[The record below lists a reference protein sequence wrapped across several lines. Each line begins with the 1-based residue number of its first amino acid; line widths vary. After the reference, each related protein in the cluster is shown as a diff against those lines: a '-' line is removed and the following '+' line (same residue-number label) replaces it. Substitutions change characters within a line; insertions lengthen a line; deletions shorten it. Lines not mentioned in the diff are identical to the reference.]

1 MRSVTVAAVL
11 GASMISLAACSTP
24 TRVVNSNAEAV
35 SISFDGDPS
44 RLEEV
49 SKMATAECQK
59 QGRSAV
65 LRDIAQVEDVRVA
78 NYDCRRP
85 QQ

>member
-1 MRSVTVAAVL
+1 MFA
-11 GASMISLAACSTP
+11 LAACSAP
-24 TRVVNSNAEAV
+24 TKIVNSNAESV

-44 RLEEV
+44 KLQEV
-49 SKMATAECQK
+49 SKMATAECMK
-59 QGRSAV
+59 NGRPAV